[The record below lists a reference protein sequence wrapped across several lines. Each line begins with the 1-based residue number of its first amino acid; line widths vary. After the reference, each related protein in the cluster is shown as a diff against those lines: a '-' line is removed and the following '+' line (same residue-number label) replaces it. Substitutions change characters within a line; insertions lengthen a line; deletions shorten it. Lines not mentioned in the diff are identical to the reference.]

1 MSLRSAR
8 NSISAARCSSR
19 RPPPPSMRPSASE
32 HVKLRHDRD
41 RSRSRQRSFLCSLPV
56 VDGWSWRN
64 DGRGRRIKCCSDS
77 LGGNRIAQ
85 VSSRHAKGHRGQGRR
100 RQAGGG
106 RGRRRRRVGAQSEW
120 ADLLL
125 CSLVAPPS
133 LDRLAP
139 DDDVLGLH
147 SSAATVLSLSLGR
160 QEFHLAVQLIQYSA
174 AHNEAAR

>member
-1 MSLRSAR
+1 MPRGTGGKGGVAKQEED
-8 NSISAARCSSR
+8 A
-19 RPPPPSMRPSASE
+19 E
-32 HVKLRHDRD
+32 EKK
-41 RSRSRQRSFLCSLPV
+41 RSRS
-56 VDGWSWRN
+56 
-64 DGRGRRIKCCSDS
+64 
-77 LGGNRIAQ
+77 A
-85 VSSRHAKGHRGQGRR
+85 
-100 RQAGGG
+100 
-106 RGRRRRRVGAQSEW
+106 AQSEW

>member
-1 MSLRSAR
+1 MLFRLPRRQSDRTSELTTCQGAPGAR
-8 NSISAARCSSR
+8 AASPSR
-19 RPPPPSMRPSASE
+19 RRTR
-32 HVKLRHDRD
+32 K
-41 RSRSRQRSFLCSLPV
+41 
-56 VDGWSWRN
+56 
-64 DGRGRRIKCCSDS
+64 K
-77 LGGNRIAQ
+77 
-85 VSSRHAKGHRGQGRR
+85 
-100 RQAGGG
+100 
-106 RGRRRRRVGAQSEW
+106 RRRVGAQSEW

-147 SSAATVLSLSLGR
+147 SSAASVLSLSLGR

>member
-1 MSLRSAR
+1 MLFRLP
-8 NSISAARCSSR
+8 R
-19 RPPPPSMRPSASE
+19 RQSDRTSE
-32 HVKLRHDRD
+32 LKTC
-41 RSRSRQRSFLCSLPV
+41 QGAP
-56 VDGWSWRN
+56 
-64 DGRGRRIKCCSDS
+64 
-77 LGGNRIAQ
+77 
-85 VSSRHAKGHRGQGRR
+85 QGRR
-100 RQAGGG
+100 RQAAGR
-106 RGRRRRRVGAQSEW
+106 RGRRRGAESEW

-147 SSAATVLSLSLGR
+147 SSAASVLSLSLSLGR